1 MKVLLG
7 VDLGDTSLLAEDA
20 LFRLGVGAPVVEAAH
35 VVEPLFPDAG
45 SPNLGP
51 SPVLL
56 EVLENLKKQGEAK
69 LEEARARLEG
79 RAASVETNMLY
90 GFAVQVLSERA
101 LAGEFDLVAVG
112 SERKGAFG
120 SLFLGSVTRGLAL
133 ESRVGVL
140 IGKSAIPHD
149 GPMKVLLATDGS
161 EYFDRCLEKL
171 MTWKPAG
178 LGEVTV
184 LSAYSGRGEEP
195 RMRAHATVEA
205 TASRWHSAV
214 GPCTKLTREGHAVK
228 VIGEVMRETAADLLV
243 IGAQGT
249 GFLERLFV
257 GSVAMHQVVNEPWN
271 LMLLRA

>member
-69 LEEARARLEG
+69 L
-79 RAASVETNMLY
+79 
-90 GFAVQVLSERA
+90 
-101 LAGEFDLVAVG
+101 VAVG

-149 GPMKVLLATDGS
+149 GPLKVLLATDGS

-171 MTWKPAG
+171 MP
-178 LGEVTV
+178 
-184 LSAYSGRGEEP
+184 
-195 RMRAHATVEA
+195 
-205 TASRWHSAV
+205 
-214 GPCTKLTREGHAVK
+214 
-228 VIGEVMRETAADLLV
+228 
-243 IGAQGT
+243 
-249 GFLERLFV
+249 
-257 GSVAMHQVVNEPWN
+257 
-271 LMLLRA
+271 